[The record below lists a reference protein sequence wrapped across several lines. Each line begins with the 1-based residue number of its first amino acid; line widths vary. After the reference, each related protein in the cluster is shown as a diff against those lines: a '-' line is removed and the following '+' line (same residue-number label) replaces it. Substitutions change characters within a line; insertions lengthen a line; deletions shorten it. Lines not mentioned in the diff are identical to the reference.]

1 MEIFRISWSFP
12 SEIHAK
18 PKKEKLRQKAVPSS
32 SCHALE
38 KWTDFFSG
46 KKKNKKTSRNSN
58 SNSWRTSFPQRIRRR
73 QMHHRD
79 LDQRS
84 FSKWKSQNPIRR
96 ISAAFKKFGTPIRDA
111 KLTCLMKSWIF
122 FRISGSLYKYIY
134 IMNCEVSPF
143 YNLDGI

>member
-46 KKKNKKTSRNSN
+46 KKKKQKNFPKLELQQLTYVVPPKDPAPANAPSRPGP
-58 SNSWRTSFPQRIRRR
+58 T
-73 QMHHRD
+73 
-79 LDQRS
+79 
-84 FSKWKSQNPIRR
+84 
-96 ISAAFKKFGTPIRDA
+96 
-111 KLTCLMKSWIF
+111 KLQ
-122 FRISGSLYKYIY
+122 
-134 IMNCEVSPF
+134 
-143 YNLDGI
+143 